1 MFLLRKPILAL
12 ADSTAVRD
20 TVSKAPVTRSVVDR
34 FIPGE
39 TTADAVRAVVGLR
52 AKGLQVTL
60 DHLGED
66 TTDRA
71 TADAT
76 VTAYLE
82 LIEALKAA
90 GQVSG
95 AEVSVKLSA
104 VGQALVATPDIP
116 GGGNAYALSGARKI
130 AWTSKTTPPSTRR
143 WRCCSNCG
151 TPTRTWASRSRRCCC
166 APRKTWPNWSVPGPG
181 CGW

>member
-12 ADSTAVRD
+12 SDSTAVREV
-20 TVSKAPVTRSVVDR
+20 VSKAPVTRSVVDR

-39 TTADAVRAVVGLR
+39 TTADAVAAVVKLR

-76 VTAYLE
+76 VAAYLE
-82 LIEALKAA
+82 LIEAL
-90 GQVSG
+90 GRGRPGVRRRG
-95 AEVSVKLSA
+95 
-104 VGQALVATPDIP
+104 VGQTVGGGAGAGRHPGHP
-116 GGGNAYALSGARKI
+116 GGRQRLRAGRRPAGSP
-130 AWTSKTTPPSTRR
+130 TPP
-143 WRCCSNCG
+143 
-151 TPTRTWASRSRRCCC
+151 TPR
-166 APRKTWPNWSVPGPG
+166 VPG
-181 CGW
+181 